1 MRKLNQD
8 DRTRNKSTEKLEID
22 SELSKIVEK
31 KLLSPKIAE
40 KIQKKLKENNIKIS
54 KEQLY
59 RLVEKIQDTMQKYE
73 RFGPSE
79 SKKTELTTD
88 NKDMKKLADT
98 IEKLGERIRII
109 EENQFENL
117 KGITGKTIKMSD
129 IKTGTKTSVPFQEE
143 IEPLTV
149 VPNDPENIVVLMKWL
164 QYLVDKLGKN
174 KLPDILGY
182 YADIGWIS
190 DDVRFD
196 IINYSKGIT
205 NEITKK
211 DTEKASPTL
220 STKDHIQSLLFIQRL
235 KGRQLD
241 DRFMFRLDRE
251 IEKMEKSIEDY
262 QFK

>member
-1 MRKLNQD
+1 MRNLDKND
-8 DRTRNKSTEKLEID
+8 HISNKSTEKFEID

-31 KLLSPKIAE
+31 KLLSPRIAE
-40 KIQKKLKENNIKIS
+40 KIQKKLKESNVKIS

-59 RLVEKIQDTMQKYE
+59 NLVEKIQDTMQKYDK
-73 RFGPSE
+73 FGSSE
-79 SKKTELTTD
+79 SKKIITD
-88 NKDMKKLADT
+88 DADMKKLVDT
-98 IEKLGERIRII
+98 IEKLGKRIKTI
-109 EENQFENL
+109 EENQFEKL
-117 KGITGKTIKMSD
+117 QGITGKTVNMND
-129 IKTGTKTSVPFQEE
+129 ITTGTKKYGSLQEE

-149 VPNDPENIVVLMKWL
+149 IPNDPENIVVLMKWL
-164 QYLVDKLGKN
+164 QYLVDKLGKHQ
-174 KLPDILGY
+174 LPDILGY

-196 IINYSKGIT
+196 IMNYSKGIT

-211 DTEKASPTL
+211 EIEKTSANL

-235 KGRQLD
+235 KGRQID

-251 IEKMEKSIEDY
+251 IEKMAKSIEDY